1 MPNSPML
8 LRLSAETPEAGPTLH
23 PAVVEQA
30 SSHILFSPHGL
41 HCPVLCS
48 EVLYY
53 FISLI
58 PKQKCYLKSCI
69 LNWTSQKVALDLF
82 LEAVVLKL
90 QGAVRR
96 DVARITGEHGPCSQ
110 RPPYTQVWCCTH
122 LWEVCQPPL
131 WNLWI
136 QIKKKILDLLEYYK
150 LSLKAQAIFLERI
163 Q

>member
-96 DVARITGEHGPCSQ
+96 DVESQ
-110 RPPYTQVWCCTH
+110 VNMDPVPRDPHIHRYDVVHICGRF
-122 LWEVCQPPL
+122 V
-131 WNLWI
+131 NLPFEI
-136 QIKKKILDLLEYYK
+136 CGSILKKN
-150 LSLKAQAIFLERI
+150 S
-163 Q
+163 